1 MIFEDEASFRQ
12 DSTLHRTWS
21 RVGCQPFVPVT
32 GQRESVKVFGC
43 VDLHSAEFKFMIDEV
58 FNHMTYMVFLET
70 TVSKYFENNRRIH
83 YIQDGASYHKDGDV
97 WYWFRENRKWIE
109 VYNLPSYSP
118 EFNAVE
124 TLWKFTRKEGTHNA
138 TFESKNEVVDC
149 VTEVFDK
156 IQKTPKSITGYLKP
170 FH

>member
-1 MIFEDEASFRQ
+1 M
-12 DSTLHRTWS
+12 
-21 RVGCQPFVPVT
+21 
-32 GQRESVKVFGC
+32 KVFGC

-70 TVSKYFENNRRIH
+70 TVSKFFENKRRIH

-138 TFESKNEVVDC
+138 TFETKNEVIDC
-149 VTEVFDK
+149 VTEVFAK
-156 IQKTPKSITGYLKP
+156 IQSAPQSIAGYLKP